1 MNLQVLSECRDQR
14 ISPKEAYRQLY
25 DATPVHKHGRAHF
38 VKLRI
43 VIPDNIKATRWL
55 AFLFA
60 LPTPLFIA
68 RIALRYMKEDKEAPA
83 GLSLSKQDIM
93 RLIATKDIRVD
104 VKTTDGTRV
113 FIKTI

>member
-1 MNLQVLSECRDQR
+1 MNLQVLNECHDKKL
-14 ISPKEAYRQLY
+14 SPKAAYRQLY
-25 DATPVHKHGRAHF
+25 EATPKHKTGRAHF

-43 VIPDNIKATRWL
+43 VIPDDAKVTRFL

-68 RIALRYMKEDKEAPA
+68 RIALRHMKENMEASA
-83 GLSLSKQDIM
+83 GLSMSKQDIM
-93 RLIATKDIRVD
+93 RLIATKGIKID
-104 VKTTDGTRV
+104 VKTTDGTNV